1 MPITIFD
8 LDETL
13 IAGDSDYEWGQ
24 FLIDKRLV
32 NTKKFKEM
40 NDRFYK
46 QYKEG
51 ALNIDEYLN
60 FSCSTLT
67 QYSIQELQAFRS
79 EFVAERIAPII
90 LKEAQNLV
98 ENHRKQGDTLLVIT
112 ATIEFITRPIVDKFG
127 IDTLIAPE
135 PEILADRY
143 TGKTIGLPSFGEGKV
158 TRLHQWLKTQEIS
171 MEGSYFYS
179 DSHNDLPLLRLVDNP
194 VAVDPDQ
201 ILKDEAQ
208 KHNWPIIT
216 LRG

>member
-8 LDETL
+8 LDGTL
-13 IAGDSDYEWGQ
+13 IAGDSDYKWGQ
-24 FLIDKRLV
+24 FLVDKRLV

-127 IDTLIAPE
+127 IDILIAPE

-201 ILKDEAQ
+201 ILKEEAQ

>member
-8 LDETL
+8 LDDTL
-13 IAGDSDYEWGQ
+13 IAGDSDYKWGQ
-24 FLIDKRLV
+24 FLVDKRLV

-127 IDTLIAPE
+127 IDILIAPE

-201 ILKDEAQ
+201 ILKEEAQ